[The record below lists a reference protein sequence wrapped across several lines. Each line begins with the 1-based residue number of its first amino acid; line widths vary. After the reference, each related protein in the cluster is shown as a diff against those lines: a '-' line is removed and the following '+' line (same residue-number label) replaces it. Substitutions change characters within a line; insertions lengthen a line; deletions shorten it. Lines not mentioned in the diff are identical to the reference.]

1 MNPPAF
7 SLFAPY
13 LCKTPSLWV
22 SCESLCVVV
31 RVCVLTNLLH
41 VSHLHCCRPFAAP
54 LLDSLV
60 HRDPT
65 SPPPLLLLLFPSS
78 AVLSLK
84 VLFTASSAV
93 HSLFGY
99 RLPPGQKLYSS
110 LCLPVRLHRRSPSSI
125 FPLYPLPF
133 IPFFSSFLSLSTE
146 GFGTHLLKF
155 PICTACLS
163 VAYHRWSFVLFAQK
177 KQRRSRTGKER
188 MHSKKHFNHTQTDT
202 DGKGLNLESLSSI
215 FTLY

>member
-1 MNPPAF
+1 MQNTF
-7 SLFAPY
+7 TLGVVWEFVCVF
-13 LCKTPSLWV
+13 LC
-22 SCESLCVVV
+22 
-31 RVCVLTNLLH
+31 VCVLTNLLH

-78 AVLSLK
+78 AALSLK

-99 RLPPGQKLYSS
+99 RLPSGRKLYSS

-133 IPFFSSFLSLSTE
+133 IPFFFIFSLPLNRRFWDPSIEISHLHCLPLSSLSPLEFCPFCSEEAEEESYRE
-146 GFGTHLLKF
+146 GKN
-155 PICTACLS
+155 
-163 VAYHRWSFVLFAQK
+163 AQ
-177 KQRRSRTGKER
+177 QET
-188 MHSKKHFNHTQTDT
+188 F
-202 DGKGLNLESLSSI
+202 
-215 FTLY
+215 

>member
-1 MNPPAF
+1 MQNTF
-7 SLFAPY
+7 TLGVVWEFVCVF
-13 LCKTPSLWV
+13 LC
-22 SCESLCVVV
+22 
-31 RVCVLTNLLH
+31 VCVLTNLLH

-65 SPPPLLLLLFPSS
+65 SPPPLLLLLLFPSS
-78 AVLSLK
+78 AALSLK

-99 RLPPGQKLYSS
+99 RLPSGRKLYSS

>member
-1 MNPPAF
+1 MQNTF
-7 SLFAPY
+7 TLGVVWEFVCVF
-13 LCKTPSLWV
+13 LC
-22 SCESLCVVV
+22 
-31 RVCVLTNLLH
+31 VCVLTNLLH

-65 SPPPLLLLLFPSS
+65 PLLLLLLFPSS
-78 AVLSLK
+78 AALSLK

-99 RLPPGQKLYSS
+99 RLPSGRKRYSS

-133 IPFFSSFLSLSTE
+133 IPFFS
-146 GFGTHLLKF
+146 HLFSPSQQKVLGPIYWNF
-155 PICTACLS
+155 P
-163 VAYHRWSFVLFAQK
+163 FALLASQ
-177 KQRRSRTGKER
+177 
-188 MHSKKHFNHTQTDT
+188 
-202 DGKGLNLESLSSI
+202 
-215 FTLY
+215 